1 MWPHIYIIYKIYIL
15 LYIYYHISYSSG
27 KEEEE
32 EEEEEVKENSFL
44 VRFRVLFTIYNLPS
58 VVDLDRESNCT
69 DTA

>member
-1 MWPHIYIIYKIYIL
+1 MRPHIYIIYKIYIL

-27 KEEEE
+27 KEE

>member
-27 KEEEE
+27 KEE

>member
-1 MWPHIYIIYKIYIL
+1 MHIYIIYKIYIL

-32 EEEEEVKENSFL
+32 EEEVKENSFL
-44 VRFRVLFTIYNLPS
+44 VRFRGLFTIYNLPS